1 MSGGPLRGT
10 AYALRRGNQ
19 LIGRGADADL
29 IVSSPHLSRRHAYV
43 SWDGQIVSIADAGS
57 LNGTTINGT
66 AVQGSGSLR
75 PGDVLGLG
83 DLELRYEGP
92 GADETGEL
100 LAVGWEAPRFDN
112 RFARDNYGDIN
123 QAGRDINIDQ
133 RNEYRFTEDNPLDE
147 VFQGQGPG
155 RLLVVIG
162 LVIALSGF
170 AGWMYVIFS
179 GAASVGEMNP
189 SNPFDTEILGLP
201 APIVAF
207 GGDRRLDVEGGARE
221 RASEGGEASIT
232 AESGVL
238 RPWRSSTTP
247 FRATTTATSTRPA
260 ATST

>member
-179 GAASVGEMNP
+179 GAASVGEMHP

-207 GGDRRLDVEGGARE
+207 GAFAAGGLVAAIGVSMSKAARE
-221 RASEGGEASIT
+221 SERRRAAK
-232 AESGVL
+232 
-238 RPWRSSTTP
+238 PRSQRS
-247 FRATTTATSTRPA
+247 RGY
-260 ATST
+260 